1 MYRMFNEKSF
11 NENFSLREIYKN
23 NNSKKKKEKRE
34 ENTMT
39 LRMHMR

>member
-23 NNSKKKKEKRE
+23 NNNKKKKKKEKKI
-34 ENTMT
+34 
-39 LRMHMR
+39 L

>member
-11 NENFSLREIYKN
+11 TENLSLREIYKN
-23 NNSKKKKEKRE
+23 NNKKKKEKRK

-39 LRMHMR
+39 LHMQ

>member
-23 NNSKKKKEKRE
+23 NNSKKKNEKRK

>member
-23 NNSKKKKEKRE
+23 NNSKKKKEKE
-34 ENTMT
+34 KKI
-39 LRMHMR
+39 L

>member
-23 NNSKKKKEKRE
+23 NNNKKKEKRK

-39 LRMHMR
+39 LHMQ